1 MDGTSPQNQIL
12 QEDISGPLYLRL
24 RAVRARAARR
34 RCGPGGCG
42 WALWPVAITRARSD
56 PALSLTRLCAAP
68 SRATRGAMG
77 GGGGGSTPGLNPPG
91 PQPTNQP
98 RTNPQAR
105 AARARRA
112 HRARA
117 GRPHCPLQ
125 HSGIP
130 WRPQGASALVFWLN
144 HTPSRNLR
152 HLRAALRRGLERAA
166 AGPPGSRTVRQRSP
180 SAPSIRTWP
189 LSASRRRRPGARAP
203 HRMPTPR
210 RTQRRTSR
218 PRCART
224 LVIGVQHG
232 CGWLSR
238 CRTEPSVHLPV
249 L

>member
-1 MDGTSPQNQIL
+1 MCGTIACHA
-12 QEDISGPLYLRL
+12 GRH
-24 RAVRARAARR
+24 
-34 RCGPGGCG
+34 
-42 WALWPVAITRARSD
+42 
-56 PALSLTRLCAAP
+56 
-68 SRATRGAMG
+68 G
-77 GGGGGSTPGLNPPG
+77 GGGGGG
-91 PQPTNQP
+91 PHPALTRPPTNQP
-98 RTNPQAR
+98 TKNQPPGTCGTGPTCTPREGGSTALSVATLGDPVPA
-105 AARARRA
+105 
-112 HRARA
+112 
-117 GRPHCPLQ
+117 C
-125 HSGIP
+125 
-130 WRPQGASALVFWLN
+130 ASALVFWLN